1 MLQGCSCI
9 SCLQKQSPRLD
20 DVHERH
26 LHGSRCKADRRAI
39 VAAALAAC
47 KAAGAE
53 EVPAIA
59 HQLLV
64 VSGPEPTVAAAAL
77 LVCPT
82 IRR

>member
-1 MLQGCSCI
+1 M
-9 SCLQKQSPRLD
+9 
-20 DVHERH
+20 E
-26 LHGSRCKADRRAI
+26 
-39 VAAALAAC
+39 AALAAC

-82 IRR
+82 TIQRRKVEAKSC